1 MWISIF
7 LTKDTNKKGMDIKM
21 KLLMVD
27 DEEYV
32 MESIRK
38 SVDLEKCGGDEICSA
53 ISMKQAQRIMEMVP
67 IDIIISDIVMPRQNG
82 FDFIHWVRENK
93 YKVQVIFLTSYA
105 EFDYARRVYC
115 GGSGS

>member
-53 ISMKQAQRIMEMVP
+53 IWFRSILLSA
-67 IDIIISDIVMPRQNG
+67 IS
-82 FDFIHWVRENK
+82 
-93 YKVQVIFLTSYA
+93 
-105 EFDYARRVYC
+105 
-115 GGSGS
+115 